1 MAIAKP
7 DTHEKSKPLILNVTF
22 LTGTV
27 YFQQTT
33 PILIVSGFCVYSVA
47 SALFM
52 FPAVYG
58 YLSKALTIYS
68 FERADG
74 AGRAAD
80 LVIQTFVRFTSVA
93 LLPVIFCAGLL
104 YMLVSRIKSD
114 LQLGGAVV
122 ICIICTHL

>member
-1 MAIAKP
+1 MIP
-7 DTHEKSKPLILNVTF
+7 SL
-22 LTGTV
+22 GTV

-52 FPAVYG
+52 FPAVYS
-58 YLSKALTIYS
+58 YLSKALSIYS

-80 LVIQTFVRFTSVA
+80 LVIQTFVRFTSMA
-93 LLPVIFCAGLL
+93 FFPVILCAGLL
-104 YMLVSRIKSD
+104 YMLVSNNKPTSALSYRPLTQKNTKTIPTVS
-114 LQLGGAVV
+114 LS
-122 ICIICTHL
+122 HS